1 MFWCLV
7 ALINIQEPY
16 LLMFPLVN
24 LSGGVGDIYYFLK
37 LISLSPEKR
46 VEWANKSDEKVL
58 SSIIWKKEIKVN
70 EALEN
75 REI

>member
-1 MFWCLV
+1 
-7 ALINIQEPY
+7 
-16 LLMFPLVN
+16 MFPLVN
-24 LSGGVGDIYYFLK
+24 LSGGVGDMYYFFK
-37 LISLSPEKR
+37 IISLSPDQR

-58 SSIIWKKEIKVN
+58 SSIIWKKEIKTN